1 MLVIPDDDMV
11 EDIDADDLPGFDKPF
26 RQADILLGG
35 GNIAGRVIMHKYNGG
50 RAGEKQAQWQEKG
63 IFYDGAAGYP
73 RPGH

>member
-35 GNIAGRVIMHKYNGG
+35 GRIAGRVIVDKDDRGG
-50 RAGEKQAQWQEKG
+50 
-63 IFYDGAAGYP
+63 
-73 RPGH
+73 